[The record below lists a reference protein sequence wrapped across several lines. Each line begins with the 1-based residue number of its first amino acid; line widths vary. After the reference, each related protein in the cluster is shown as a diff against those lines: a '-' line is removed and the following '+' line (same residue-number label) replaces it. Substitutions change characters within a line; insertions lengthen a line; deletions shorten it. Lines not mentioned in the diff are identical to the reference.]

1 MALRTLMATIG
12 VPTDQAEKIVSSP
25 LVQELDQQVTT
36 VVKQKAKRKLSKYDK
51 MLSKALEE
59 LNSKLR
65 LKNGQLRK
73 GITQADLMR
82 RAHKLAK
89 RMMK

>member
-1 MALRTLMATIG
+1 M
-12 VPTDQAEKIVSSP
+12 DQAEKIVSSP
-25 LVQELDQQVTT
+25 LVQELDQQVTKT
-36 VVKQKAKRKLSKYDK
+36 VKAKAKRKLSKYDR
-51 MLSKALEE
+51 MLSKALNE

>member
-1 MALRTLMATIG
+1 M
-12 VPTDQAEKIVSSP
+12 DQAEKIVSSP
-25 LVQELDQQVTT
+25 LVQELDQQVTKT
-36 VVKQKAKRKLSKYDK
+36 VKAKAKRKLSKYDR
-51 MLSKALEE
+51 MLSKALNE

-65 LKNGQLRK
+65 LKNGQLSK